1 MAINLPRKI
10 VEEASKRGVSVEE
23 VLIQALAKAAGLD
36 PKTVAEARLELA
48 EKYVEEGRGL
58 LDTDPVQASEKLYKA
73 AEEAVK
79 ALATYFNVSSVL
91 RRVEERGGWSVA
103 DLVEAVEAISDK
115 LGAWF
120 IEAWDSAWVL
130 HVWGFHEAKLT
141 SESIK
146 RRLPQVEKI
155 VKEAGRLI
163 RSR

>member
-1 MAINLPRKI
+1 MPK
-10 VEEASKRGVSVEE
+10 
-23 VLIQALAKAAGLD
+23 VLGLD
-36 PKTVAEARLELA
+36 PRTVAEAHLELA
-48 EKYVEEGRGL
+48 GRYPEGGRGL
-58 LDTDPVQASEKLYKA
+58 VDRDPAQASRELCKA

-91 RRVEERGGWSVA
+91 RRVEERGRWSVA